1 MSDAQ
6 DPEESSK
13 KDRAKSSPD
22 SEAADPGDSDA
33 SGDASEEASG
43 DPAGAASGDAA
54 EEASESRTPVAE
66 SGAPH
71 GQVHRRVP
79 VLPLRDIVVFPHSY
93 LPLQVGR
100 KSTLQMLRDAT
111 KEAAEAESG
120 RSAPKV
126 MLAVLTQK
134 DDSVENP
141 GEDDLYAIGT
151 AARLEKQV
159 KMRES
164 GTVRIVIRGSFR
176 FRVERIVQ
184 TEPYVRA
191 DIRVLDGAVGATKTV
206 EFEALTRKIREE
218 LQEMI
223 RSDLFPRAREIMKM
237 NLARVG
243 SAGQL
248 ADFVAEQLPSLS
260 TEMRQE
266 VLQTLSIEDRLGLA
280 YAAILREKQ
289 MRDLSR
295 SLESKV
301 KSEVGRTQREFFL
314 REQLKAIQKE
324 LGEGDDSSRELDE
337 LREKIEKSG
346 MPEEAEKEAMREF
359 RRLGRIPSSSA
370 EYTVGRT
377 YLDWL
382 VRIPW
387 DKRTEDKYDIP
398 RAKEILEAD
407 HYDLEK
413 VKDRILEFL
422 AVRERKPDQKGPIL
436 CFVGPP
442 GVGKTSLGKSIASA
456 VGREFVRMSLGG
468 IRDEAEIRGH
478 RRTYIGSLPGQII
491 QGLVRG
497 GTRNPV
503 FMLDEVDKLGM
514 DFRGDPSSA
523 LLEVLDPEQNDSFRD
538 HYIDLAFDLSEV
550 LFIATANMVDPIP
563 PALKDRM
570 EVLHLQGYTEEEK
583 IQIAIRHLIP
593 RQLENHGIQEEE
605 VAPIIDRE
613 AISLIIRDYTREAG
627 LRNMERS
634 IAKICRKAVRKLAEG
649 SEGPLRVTP
658 EIVTDLLGAPTSL
671 SRELAE
677 RVSVPGVAVGLAW
690 TPVGGDLLFAEVSRM
705 KGSNRLTL
713 TGQLGEVMKESATA
727 ALSWVRRNGP
737 AYGLTG
743 DFYRKSDIHFH
754 VPEGSTP
761 KDGPSAGITLV
772 AALVSVVTGITCR
785 PELAMTGEITLT
797 GHVLP
802 VGGIKEK
809 LLAAHRYGIREVIL
823 PRLNEP
829 TLLEDVPDEI
839 RDDLTVHLV
848 SNLDETLPIIFPTL
862 APPTAPALETGADGD
877 RVPIH

>member
-1 MSDAQ
+1 MSD
-6 DPEESSK
+6 PVK
-13 KDRAKSSPD
+13 
-22 SEAADPGDSDA
+22 
-33 SGDASEEASG
+33 
-43 DPAGAASGDAA
+43 GAATDSG
-54 EEASESRTPVAE
+54 SPQ
-66 SGAPH
+66 
-71 GQVHRRVP
+71 GQVHRMVP
-79 VLPLRDIVVFPHSY
+79 VLPLRDIVVFPHSF
-93 LPLQVGR
+93 LPLSVGR
-100 KSTLQMLRDAT
+100 KSTIQMLRDAT
-111 KEAAEAESG
+111 REAAEADPSG
-120 RSAPKV
+120 TGKV

-134 DDSVENP
+134 DDAVDHP
-141 GEDDLYAIGT
+141 GEDDLYRVGT

-159 KMRES
+159 RMRE

-191 DIRVLDGAVGATKTV
+191 DIRVLDGTVGANKTV

-223 RSDLFPRAREIMKM
+223 KTDLFPRAREVMKTQ
-237 NLARVG
+237 LARVG

-248 ADFVAEQLPSLS
+248 ADFVAEQLPSLN

-266 VLQTLSIEDRLGLA
+266 ILQTLSIEDRLGLA

-289 MRDLSR
+289 VRDLGR
-295 SLESKV
+295 SIESKV

-314 REQLKAIQKE
+314 REQMKAIQKE
-324 LGEGDDSSRELDE
+324 LGEGDDSTKEMDE
-337 LREKIEKSG
+337 LREKIEKAG
-346 MPEEAEKEAMREF
+346 MPEEAEKEALREF
-359 RRLGRIPSSSA
+359 RRLGRIPPASA

-382 VRIPW
+382 VRVPW

-398 RAKEILEAD
+398 RAKDLLEAD

-436 CFVGPP
+436 CFAGPP
-442 GVGKTSLGKSIASA
+442 GVGKTSLGRSIAKA
-456 VGREFVRMSLGG
+456 VGREFVRLSLGG

-478 RRTYIGSLPGQII
+478 RRTYIGALPGQII
-491 QGLVRG
+491 QGLVRA

-523 LLEVLDPEQNDSFRD
+523 LLEVLDPEQNDTFRD
-538 HYIDLAFDLSEV
+538 HYLDLAFDLSDV
-550 LFIATANMVDPIP
+550 LFIATANMMDPVP

-570 EVLHLQGYTEEEK
+570 EILHLQGYTEEEK
-583 IQIAIRHLIP
+583 IQIATRHLIP
-593 RQLENHGIQEEE
+593 RQLANHGLDEEE
-605 VAPIIDRE
+605 DQPIFDRE
-613 AISLIIRDYTREAG
+613 SLALIIRDYTREAG

-649 SEGPLRVTP
+649 EKGPLQVSP
-658 EIVTDLLGAPTSL
+658 EVVSELLGAPTSL
-671 SRELAE
+671 SRELVE

-690 TPVGGDLLFAEVSRM
+690 TPVGGDILFAEASRM
-705 KGSNRLTL
+705 KGNTRLTL
-713 TGQLGEVMKESATA
+713 TGQLGDVMKESATA
-727 ALSWVRRNGP
+727 ALSWVRQHG
-737 AYGLTG
+737 AAFGIQTG
-743 DFYRKSDIHFH
+743 FYRKSDIHFH

-761 KDGPSAGITLV
+761 KDGPSAGVTLV
-772 AALVSVVTGITCR
+772 AALISVLTDTVCR

-823 PRLNEP
+823 PRLNEGA
-829 TLLEDVPDEI
+829 LIEDVPDEV
-839 RDDLTVHLV
+839 RDALQIHLV
-848 SNLDETLPIIFPTL
+848 SSLEETIPIIFPNL
-862 APPTAPALETGADGD
+862 APAPTITGPDPD
-877 RVPIH
+877 RLPMH

>member
-1 MSDAQ
+1 MSD
-6 DPEESSK
+6 
-13 KDRAKSSPD
+13 
-22 SEAADPGDSDA
+22 
-33 SGDASEEASG
+33 
-43 DPAGAASGDAA
+43 
-54 EEASESRTPVAE
+54 PVKGPPTE
-66 SGAPH
+66 SGSPQ
-71 GQVHRRVP
+71 GQVHRMVP
-79 VLPLRDIVVFPHSY
+79 VLPLRDIVVFPHSF
-93 LPLQVGR
+93 LPLSVGR
-100 KSTLQMLRDAT
+100 KSTIQMLRDAT
-111 KEAAEAESG
+111 REAAEADPSG
-120 RSAPKV
+120 TGKV

-134 DDSVENP
+134 DDAVDHP
-141 GEDDLYAIGT
+141 GEDDLYRVGT

-159 KMRES
+159 RMRE

-191 DIRVLDGAVGATKTV
+191 DIRVLDGTVGANKTV

-223 RSDLFPRAREIMKM
+223 KTDLFPRAREVMKTQ
-237 NLARVG
+237 LARVG

-248 ADFVAEQLPSLS
+248 ADFVAEQLPSLN

-266 VLQTLSIEDRLGLA
+266 ILQTLSIEDRLGLA

-289 MRDLSR
+289 VRDLGR
-295 SLESKV
+295 SIESKV

-314 REQLKAIQKE
+314 REQMKAIQKE
-324 LGEGDDSSRELDE
+324 LGEGDDSTKEMDE
-337 LREKIEKSG
+337 LREKIEKAG
-346 MPEEAEKEAMREF
+346 MPEEAEKEALREF
-359 RRLGRIPSSSA
+359 RRLGRIPPASA

-382 VRIPW
+382 VRVPW

-398 RAKEILEAD
+398 RAKDILEAD

-436 CFVGPP
+436 CFAGPP
-442 GVGKTSLGKSIASA
+442 GVGKTSLGRSIAKA
-456 VGREFVRMSLGG
+456 VGREFVRLSLGG

-478 RRTYIGSLPGQII
+478 RRTYIGALPGQII
-491 QGLVRG
+491 QGLVRA

-523 LLEVLDPEQNDSFRD
+523 LLEVLDPEQNDTFRD
-538 HYIDLAFDLSEV
+538 HYLDLAFDLSDV
-550 LFIATANMVDPIP
+550 LFIATANMMDPVP

-570 EVLHLQGYTEEEK
+570 EILHLQGYTEEEK
-583 IQIAIRHLIP
+583 IQIATRHLIP
-593 RQLENHGIQEEE
+593 RQLENHGLDKEDDQP
-605 VAPIIDRE
+605 VFDRE
-613 AISLIIRDYTREAG
+613 SLALIIRDYTREAG

-649 SEGPLRVTP
+649 EDGPLQVTP
-658 EIVTDLLGAPTSL
+658 EVVSDLLGAPTSL
-671 SRELAE
+671 SRELVE

-690 TPVGGDLLFAEVSRM
+690 TPIGGDLLFAEASRM
-705 KGSNRLTL
+705 KGNTRLTL
-713 TGQLGEVMKESATA
+713 TGQLGDVMKESATA
-727 ALSWVRRNGP
+727 ALSWVREHGA
-737 AYGLTG
+737 AYGIQTG
-743 DFYRKSDIHFH
+743 FYRKSDIHFH

-772 AALVSVVTGITCR
+772 AALISVLTETTCR

-809 LLAAHRYGIREVIL
+809 LLAAHRYGIKEVIL
-823 PRLNEP
+823 PRLNEGA
-829 TLLEDVPDEI
+829 LLDDVPDEI
-839 RDDLTVHLV
+839 RDALQIHLV
-848 SNLDETLPIIFPTL
+848 SSLEETIPIIFPDL
-862 APPTAPALETGADGD
+862 GPAPTIGAGPEPD
-877 RVPIH
+877 RLPMH

>member
-1 MSDAQ
+1 MSD
-6 DPEESSK
+6 PV
-13 KDRAKSSPD
+13 KD
-22 SEAADPGDSDA
+22 
-33 SGDASEEASG
+33 
-43 DPAGAASGDAA
+43 
-54 EEASESRTPVAE
+54 TPTE
-66 SGAPH
+66 SGSPQ
-71 GQVHRRVP
+71 GQVHRMVP
-79 VLPLRDIVVFPHSY
+79 VLPLRDIVVFPHSF
-93 LPLQVGR
+93 LPLSVGR
-100 KSTLQMLRDAT
+100 KSTIQMLRDAT
-111 KEAAEAESG
+111 REAAEADPSG
-120 RSAPKV
+120 TGKV

-134 DDSVENP
+134 DDAVDHP
-141 GEDDLYAIGT
+141 GEDDLYRVGT

-159 KMRES
+159 RMRE

-191 DIRVLDGAVGATKTV
+191 DIRVLDGTVGANKTV

-223 RSDLFPRAREIMKM
+223 KTDLFPRAREVMKTQ
-237 NLARVG
+237 LARVG

-248 ADFVAEQLPSLS
+248 ADFVAEQLPSLN

-266 VLQTLSIEDRLGLA
+266 ILQTLSIEDRLGLA

-289 MRDLSR
+289 VRDLGR
-295 SLESKV
+295 SIESKV

-314 REQLKAIQKE
+314 REQMKAIQKE
-324 LGEGDDSSRELDE
+324 LGEGDDSTKEMDE
-337 LREKIEKSG
+337 LREKIEKAG
-346 MPEEAEKEAMREF
+346 MPEEAEKEALREF
-359 RRLGRIPSSSA
+359 RRLGRIPPASA

-382 VRIPW
+382 VRVPW

-398 RAKEILEAD
+398 RAKDILEAD

-436 CFVGPP
+436 CFAGPP
-442 GVGKTSLGKSIASA
+442 GVGKTSLGRSIAKA
-456 VGREFVRMSLGG
+456 VGREFVRLSLGG

-478 RRTYIGSLPGQII
+478 RRTYIGALPGQII
-491 QGLVRG
+491 QGLVRA

-523 LLEVLDPEQNDSFRD
+523 LLEVLDPEQNDTFRD
-538 HYIDLAFDLSEV
+538 HYLDLAFDLSDV
-550 LFIATANMVDPIP
+550 LFIATANMMDPVP

-570 EVLHLQGYTEEEK
+570 EILHLQGYTEEEK
-583 IQIAIRHLIP
+583 IQIATRHLIP
-593 RQLENHGIQEEE
+593 RQLENHGLDDENDQP
-605 VAPIIDRE
+605 VFDRE
-613 AISLIIRDYTREAG
+613 SLALIIRDYTREAG

-649 SEGPLRVTP
+649 EDGPLQVSP
-658 EIVTDLLGAPTSL
+658 EVVSELLGAPTSL
-671 SRELAE
+671 SRELVE

-690 TPVGGDLLFAEVSRM
+690 TPVGGDLLFAEASRM
-705 KGSNRLTL
+705 KGNTRLTL
-713 TGQLGEVMKESATA
+713 TGQLGDVMKESATA
-727 ALSWVRRNGP
+727 ALSWVRQHG
-737 AYGLTG
+737 AGLGIQTG
-743 DFYRKSDIHFH
+743 FYRKSDIHFH

-772 AALVSVVTGITCR
+772 AALISVLTDTVCR

-823 PRLNEP
+823 PRLNEGA
-829 TLLEDVPDEI
+829 LLEDVPDEI
-839 RDDLTVHLV
+839 RDALQFHLV
-848 SNLDETLPIIFPTL
+848 SSLEETVPIIFPNL
-862 APPTAPALETGADGD
+862 AAAPTITAATGPEQLP
-877 RVPIH
+877 VQ

>member
-1 MSDAQ
+1 MSD
-6 DPEESSK
+6 PVI
-13 KDRAKSSPD
+13 
-22 SEAADPGDSDA
+22 
-33 SGDASEEASG
+33 
-43 DPAGAASGDAA
+43 GAATDSG
-54 EEASESRTPVAE
+54 SPQ
-66 SGAPH
+66 
-71 GQVHRRVP
+71 GQVHRMVP
-79 VLPLRDIVVFPHSY
+79 VLPLKDIVVFPHSF
-93 LPLQVGR
+93 LPLSVGR
-100 KSTLQMLRDAT
+100 KSTIQMLRDAT
-111 KEAAEAESG
+111 REAAEADPSG
-120 RSAPKV
+120 TGKV

-134 DDSVENP
+134 DEEVEHP
-141 GEDDLYAIGT
+141 GEDDLYRVGT

-159 KMRES
+159 RMRE

-191 DIRVLDGAVGATKTV
+191 DIRVLDGTVGANKTV

-223 RSDLFPRAREIMKM
+223 KTDLFSRAREVMKTQ
-237 NLARVG
+237 LARVG

-248 ADFVAEQLPSLS
+248 ADFVAEQLPSLN

-266 VLQTLSIEDRLGLA
+266 ILQTLSIEDRLGLA

-289 MRDLSR
+289 VRDLGR
-295 SLESKV
+295 SIESKV

-314 REQLKAIQKE
+314 REQMKAIQKE
-324 LGEGDDSSRELDE
+324 LGEGDDSTKEMDE
-337 LREKIEKSG
+337 LREKIEKAG
-346 MPEEAEKEAMREF
+346 MPEEAEKEALREF
-359 RRLGRIPSSSA
+359 RRLGRIPPASA

-382 VRIPW
+382 VRVPW

-398 RAKEILEAD
+398 RAKDILEAD

-436 CFVGPP
+436 CFAGPP
-442 GVGKTSLGKSIASA
+442 GVGKTSLGRSIAKA
-456 VGREFVRMSLGG
+456 VGREFVRLSLGG

-478 RRTYIGSLPGQII
+478 RRTYIGALPGQII
-491 QGLVRG
+491 QGLVRA

-523 LLEVLDPEQNDSFRD
+523 LLEVLDPEQNDTFRD
-538 HYIDLAFDLSEV
+538 HYLDLAFDLSDV
-550 LFIATANMVDPIP
+550 LFIATANMMDPVP

-570 EVLHLQGYTEEEK
+570 EILHLQGYTEEEK
-583 IQIAIRHLIP
+583 IQIATRHLIP
-593 RQLENHGIQEEE
+593 RQLENHGLDEEADQPVFE
-605 VAPIIDRE
+605 RE
-613 AISLIIRDYTREAG
+613 SLALIIRDYTREAG

-649 SEGPLRVTP
+649 EEGPLQVTP
-658 EIVTDLLGAPTSL
+658 EVVSELLGAPTSL
-671 SRELAE
+671 SRELVE

-690 TPVGGDLLFAEVSRM
+690 TPVGGDILFAEASRM
-705 KGSNRLTL
+705 RGSTRLTM
-713 TGQLGEVMKESATA
+713 TGQLGDVMKESATA
-727 ALSWVRRNGP
+727 ALSWVRQHG
-737 AYGLTG
+737 AAFGIQTG
-743 DFYRKSDIHFH
+743 FYRKSDIHFH

-772 AALVSVVTGITCR
+772 AALVSVLTDTVCR

-823 PRLNEP
+823 PRLNEGA
-829 TLLEDVPDEI
+829 LIEDVPDEV
-839 RDDLTVHLV
+839 RDALQIHLV
-848 SNLDETLPIIFPTL
+848 SSLEETLPIIFPDL
-862 APPTAPALETGADGD
+862 APAPTIAAGPAPD
-877 RVPIH
+877 RLPMQ

>member
-1 MSDAQ
+1 MSD
-6 DPEESSK
+6 PVK
-13 KDRAKSSPD
+13 
-22 SEAADPGDSDA
+22 
-33 SGDASEEASG
+33 
-43 DPAGAASGDAA
+43 GAP
-54 EEASESRTPVAE
+54 TE
-66 SGAPH
+66 SGSPQ
-71 GQVHRRVP
+71 GQVHRMVP
-79 VLPLRDIVVFPHSY
+79 VLPLRDIVVFPHSF
-93 LPLQVGR
+93 LPLSVGR
-100 KSTLQMLRDAT
+100 KSTIQMLRDAT
-111 KEAAEAESG
+111 REAAEADPSG
-120 RSAPKV
+120 TGKV

-134 DDSVENP
+134 DDAVDHP
-141 GEDDLYAIGT
+141 GEDDLYRVGT

-159 KMRES
+159 RMRE

-191 DIRVLDGAVGATKTV
+191 DIRVLDGTVGANKTV

-223 RSDLFPRAREIMKM
+223 KTDLFPRAREVMKTQ
-237 NLARVG
+237 LARVG

-248 ADFVAEQLPSLS
+248 ADFVAEQLPSLN

-266 VLQTLSIEDRLGLA
+266 ILQTLSIEDRLGLA

-289 MRDLSR
+289 VRDLGR
-295 SLESKV
+295 SIESKV

-314 REQLKAIQKE
+314 REQMKAIQKE
-324 LGEGDDSSRELDE
+324 LGEGDDSTKEMDE
-337 LREKIEKSG
+337 LREKIEKAG
-346 MPEEAEKEAMREF
+346 MPEEAEKEALREF
-359 RRLGRIPSSSA
+359 RRLGRIPPASA

-382 VRIPW
+382 VRVPW

-398 RAKEILEAD
+398 RAKDILEAD

-436 CFVGPP
+436 CFAGPP
-442 GVGKTSLGKSIASA
+442 GVGKTSLGRSIAKA
-456 VGREFVRMSLGG
+456 VGREFVRLSLGG

-478 RRTYIGSLPGQII
+478 RRTYIGALPGQII
-491 QGLVRG
+491 QGLVRA

-523 LLEVLDPEQNDSFRD
+523 LLEVLDPEQNDTFRD
-538 HYIDLAFDLSEV
+538 HYLDLAFDLSDV
-550 LFIATANMVDPIP
+550 LFIATANMMDPVP

-570 EVLHLQGYTEEEK
+570 EILHLQGYTEEEK
-583 IQIAIRHLIP
+583 IQIATRHLIP
-593 RQLENHGIQEEE
+593 RQLENHGLDDETDQP
-605 VAPIIDRE
+605 VFDRE
-613 AISLIIRDYTREAG
+613 SLALIIRDYTREAG

-649 SEGPLRVTP
+649 EEGPLQVTP
-658 EIVTDLLGAPTSL
+658 EVVSDLLGAPTSL
-671 SRELAE
+671 SRELVE

-690 TPVGGDLLFAEVSRM
+690 TPIGGDLLFAEASRM
-705 KGSNRLTL
+705 KGNTRLTL
-713 TGQLGEVMKESATA
+713 TGQLGDVMKESATA
-727 ALSWVRRNGP
+727 ALSWVREHGA
-737 AYGLTG
+737 AYGIQTG
-743 DFYRKSDIHFH
+743 FYRKSDIHFH

-772 AALVSVVTGITCR
+772 AALISVLTETTCR

-809 LLAAHRYGIREVIL
+809 LLAAHRYGIKEVIL
-823 PRLNEP
+823 PRLNEG

-839 RDDLTVHLV
+839 RDALQIHLV
-848 SNLDETLPIIFPTL
+848 SSLEETIPIIFPDL
-862 APPTAPALETGADGD
+862 GPAPTIGAGPEPD
-877 RVPIH
+877 RLPMH

>member
-1 MSDAQ
+1 MSD
-6 DPEESSK
+6 PVK
-13 KDRAKSSPD
+13 
-22 SEAADPGDSDA
+22 
-33 SGDASEEASG
+33 
-43 DPAGAASGDAA
+43 GAP
-54 EEASESRTPVAE
+54 TE
-66 SGAPH
+66 SGSPQ
-71 GQVHRRVP
+71 GQVHRMVP
-79 VLPLRDIVVFPHSY
+79 VLPLRDIVVFPHSF
-93 LPLQVGR
+93 LPLSVGR
-100 KSTLQMLRDAT
+100 KSTIQMLRDAT
-111 KEAAEAESG
+111 REAAEADPSG
-120 RSAPKV
+120 TGKV

-134 DDSVENP
+134 DDAVDHP
-141 GEDDLYAIGT
+141 GEDDLYRVGT

-159 KMRES
+159 RMRE

-176 FRVERIVQ
+176 FRVERVVQ

-191 DIRVLDGAVGATKTV
+191 DIRVLDGTVGANKTV

-223 RSDLFPRAREIMKM
+223 KTDLFPRAREVMKTQ
-237 NLARVG
+237 LARVG

-248 ADFVAEQLPSLS
+248 ADFVAEQLPSLN

-266 VLQTLSIEDRLGLA
+266 ILQTLSIEDRLGLA

-289 MRDLSR
+289 VRDLGR
-295 SLESKV
+295 SIESKV

-314 REQLKAIQKE
+314 REQMKAIQKE
-324 LGEGDDSSRELDE
+324 LGEGDDSTKEMDE
-337 LREKIEKSG
+337 LREKIEKAG
-346 MPEEAEKEAMREF
+346 MPEEAEKEALREF
-359 RRLGRIPSSSA
+359 RRLGRIPPASA

-382 VRIPW
+382 VRVPW

-398 RAKEILEAD
+398 RAKDILEAD

-436 CFVGPP
+436 CFAGPP
-442 GVGKTSLGKSIASA
+442 GVGKTSLGRSIAKA
-456 VGREFVRMSLGG
+456 VGREFVRLSLGG

-478 RRTYIGSLPGQII
+478 RRTYIGALPGQII
-491 QGLVRG
+491 QGLVRA

-523 LLEVLDPEQNDSFRD
+523 LLEVLDPEQNDTFRD
-538 HYIDLAFDLSEV
+538 HYLDLAFDLSDV
-550 LFIATANMVDPIP
+550 LFIATANMMDPVP

-570 EVLHLQGYTEEEK
+570 EILHLQGYTEEEK
-583 IQIAIRHLIP
+583 IQIATRHLIP
-593 RQLENHGIQEEE
+593 RQLENHGLDDEKDQP
-605 VAPIIDRE
+605 VFGRE
-613 AISLIIRDYTREAG
+613 ALALIIRDYTREAG

-649 SEGPLRVTP
+649 EEGPLQVTP
-658 EIVTDLLGAPTSL
+658 EVVSDLLGAPTSL
-671 SRELAE
+671 SRELVE

-690 TPVGGDLLFAEVSRM
+690 TPIGGDLLFAEASRM
-705 KGSNRLTL
+705 KGNTRLTL
-713 TGQLGEVMKESATA
+713 TGQLGDVMKESATA
-727 ALSWVRRNGP
+727 ALSWVREHGA
-737 AYGLTG
+737 AYGIQTG
-743 DFYRKSDIHFH
+743 FYRKSDIHFH

-772 AALVSVVTGITCR
+772 AALISVLTETTCR

-809 LLAAHRYGIREVIL
+809 LLAAHRYGIKEVIL
-823 PRLNEP
+823 PRLNEG

-839 RDDLTVHLV
+839 RDALQIHLV
-848 SNLDETLPIIFPTL
+848 SSLEETIPIIFPDL
-862 APPTAPALETGADGD
+862 GPAPTIGAGPEPD
-877 RVPIH
+877 RLPMH

>member
-1 MSDAQ
+1 MSD
-6 DPEESSK
+6 
-13 KDRAKSSPD
+13 
-22 SEAADPGDSDA
+22 
-33 SGDASEEASG
+33 
-43 DPAGAASGDAA
+43 
-54 EEASESRTPVAE
+54 PVKGPPTE
-66 SGAPH
+66 SGSPQ
-71 GQVHRRVP
+71 GQVHRMVP
-79 VLPLRDIVVFPHSY
+79 VLPLRDIVVFPHSF
-93 LPLQVGR
+93 LPLSVGR
-100 KSTLQMLRDAT
+100 KSTIQMLRDAT
-111 KEAAEAESG
+111 REAAEADPSG
-120 RSAPKV
+120 TGKV

-134 DDSVENP
+134 DDAVDHP
-141 GEDDLYAIGT
+141 GEDDLYRVGT

-159 KMRES
+159 RMRE

-191 DIRVLDGAVGATKTV
+191 DIRVLDGTVGANKTV

-223 RSDLFPRAREIMKM
+223 KTDLFPRAREVMKTQ
-237 NLARVG
+237 LARVG

-248 ADFVAEQLPSLS
+248 ADFVAEQLPSLN

-266 VLQTLSIEDRLGLA
+266 ILQTLSIEDRLGLA

-289 MRDLSR
+289 VRDLGR
-295 SLESKV
+295 SIESKV

-314 REQLKAIQKE
+314 REQMKAIQKE
-324 LGEGDDSSRELDE
+324 LGEGDDSTKEMDE
-337 LREKIEKSG
+337 LREKIEKAG
-346 MPEEAEKEAMREF
+346 MPEEAEKEALREF
-359 RRLGRIPSSSA
+359 RRLGRIPPASA

-382 VRIPW
+382 VRVPW

-398 RAKEILEAD
+398 RAKDILEAD

-436 CFVGPP
+436 CFAGPP
-442 GVGKTSLGKSIASA
+442 GVGKTSLGRSIAKA
-456 VGREFVRMSLGG
+456 VGREFVRLSLGG

-478 RRTYIGSLPGQII
+478 RRTYIGALPGQII
-491 QGLVRG
+491 QGLVRA

-523 LLEVLDPEQNDSFRD
+523 LLEVLDPEQNDTFRD
-538 HYIDLAFDLSEV
+538 HYLDLAFDLSDV
-550 LFIATANMVDPIP
+550 LFIATANMMDPVP

-570 EVLHLQGYTEEEK
+570 EILHLQGYTEEEK
-583 IQIAIRHLIP
+583 IQIATRHLIP
-593 RQLENHGIQEEE
+593 RQLENHGLDKEDDQP
-605 VAPIIDRE
+605 VFDRDSL
-613 AISLIIRDYTREAG
+613 ALIIRDYTREAG

-649 SEGPLRVTP
+649 EDGPLQVTP
-658 EIVTDLLGAPTSL
+658 EVVSDLLGAPTSL
-671 SRELAE
+671 SRELVE

-690 TPVGGDLLFAEVSRM
+690 TPIGGDLLFAEASRM
-705 KGSNRLTL
+705 KGNTRLTL
-713 TGQLGEVMKESATA
+713 TGQLGDVMKESATA
-727 ALSWVRRNGP
+727 ALSWVREHGA
-737 AYGLTG
+737 AYGIQTG
-743 DFYRKSDIHFH
+743 FYRKSDIHFH

-772 AALVSVVTGITCR
+772 AALISVLTETTCR

-809 LLAAHRYGIREVIL
+809 LLAAHRYGIKEVIL
-823 PRLNEP
+823 PRLNEGA
-829 TLLEDVPDEI
+829 LLEDVPDEI
-839 RDDLTVHLV
+839 RDALQIHLV
-848 SNLDETLPIIFPTL
+848 SSLEETIPIIFPDL
-862 APPTAPALETGADGD
+862 GPAPTIGAGPEPD
-877 RVPIH
+877 RLPMH

>member
-1 MSDAQ
+1 MSD
-6 DPEESSK
+6 PVK
-13 KDRAKSSPD
+13 
-22 SEAADPGDSDA
+22 
-33 SGDASEEASG
+33 
-43 DPAGAASGDAA
+43 GAATDSG
-54 EEASESRTPVAE
+54 SPQ
-66 SGAPH
+66 
-71 GQVHRRVP
+71 GQVHRMVP
-79 VLPLRDIVVFPHSY
+79 VLPLRDIVVFPHSF
-93 LPLQVGR
+93 LPLSVGR
-100 KSTLQMLRDAT
+100 KSTIQMLRDAT
-111 KEAAEAESG
+111 REAAEADPSG
-120 RSAPKV
+120 TGKV

-134 DDSVENP
+134 DDSVDNP
-141 GEDDLYAIGT
+141 GEDDLYRVGT

-159 KMRES
+159 RMRE

-191 DIRVLDGAVGATKTV
+191 DIRVLDGTVGANKTV

-223 RSDLFPRAREIMKM
+223 KTDLFPRAREVMKTQ
-237 NLARVG
+237 LARVG

-248 ADFVAEQLPSLS
+248 ADFVAEQLPSLN

-266 VLQTLSIEDRLGLA
+266 ILQTLSIEDRLGLA

-289 MRDLSR
+289 VRDLGR
-295 SLESKV
+295 SIESKV

-314 REQLKAIQKE
+314 REQMKAIQKE
-324 LGEGDDSSRELDE
+324 LGEGDDSTKEMDE
-337 LREKIEKSG
+337 LREKIEKAG
-346 MPEEAEKEAMREF
+346 MPDEAEKEALREF
-359 RRLGRIPSSSA
+359 RRLGRIPPASA

-382 VRIPW
+382 VRVPW

-398 RAKEILEAD
+398 RAKDILEAD

-436 CFVGPP
+436 CFAGPP
-442 GVGKTSLGKSIASA
+442 GVGKTSLGRSIAKA
-456 VGREFVRMSLGG
+456 VGREFVRLSLGG

-478 RRTYIGSLPGQII
+478 RRTYIGALPGQII
-491 QGLVRG
+491 QALVRA

-523 LLEVLDPEQNDSFRD
+523 LLEVLDPEQNDTFRD
-538 HYIDLAFDLSEV
+538 HYLDLAFDLSDV
-550 LFIATANMVDPIP
+550 LFIATANMMDPVP

-570 EVLHLQGYTEEEK
+570 EILHLQGYTEEEK
-583 IQIAIRHLIP
+583 IQIATRHLIP
-593 RQLENHGIQEEE
+593 RQLENHGLDEEDDQP
-605 VAPIIDRE
+605 VFDRE
-613 AISLIIRDYTREAG
+613 SLALIIRDYTREAG

-649 SEGPLRVTP
+649 EKGPLQVSP
-658 EIVTDLLGAPTSL
+658 EVVSELLGAPTSL
-671 SRELAE
+671 SRELVE

-690 TPVGGDLLFAEVSRM
+690 TPVGGDILFAEASRM
-705 KGSNRLTL
+705 KGSTRLTL

-727 ALSWVRRNGP
+727 ALSWVRQHG
-737 AYGLTG
+737 AGYGIQTG
-743 DFYRKSDIHFH
+743 FYRKSDIHFH

-772 AALVSVVTGITCR
+772 AALISVLTDTVCR

-823 PRLNEP
+823 PRLNEGA
-829 TLLEDVPDEI
+829 LLEDVPDEV
-839 RDDLTVHLV
+839 RDAMQIHLV
-848 SNLDETLPIIFPTL
+848 SSLEETLPIIFPDL
-862 APPTAPALETGADGD
+862 APAPTIPAPTIAAGTEPD
-877 RVPIH
+877 RLPMQ

>member
-1 MSDAQ
+1 MSD
-6 DPEESSK
+6 PVK
-13 KDRAKSSPD
+13 
-22 SEAADPGDSDA
+22 
-33 SGDASEEASG
+33 
-43 DPAGAASGDAA
+43 GAATDSG
-54 EEASESRTPVAE
+54 SPQ
-66 SGAPH
+66 
-71 GQVHRRVP
+71 GQVHRMVP
-79 VLPLRDIVVFPHSY
+79 VLPLRDIVVFPHSF
-93 LPLQVGR
+93 LPLSVGR
-100 KSTLQMLRDAT
+100 KSTIQMLRDAT
-111 KEAAEAESG
+111 REAAEADPSG
-120 RSAPKV
+120 TGKV

-134 DDSVENP
+134 DDSVDHP
-141 GEDDLYAIGT
+141 GEDDLYRVGT

-159 KMRES
+159 RMRE

-176 FRVERIVQ
+176 FRVERVVQ

-191 DIRVLDGAVGATKTV
+191 DIRVLDGTVGANKTV

-223 RSDLFPRAREIMKM
+223 KTDLFPRAREVMKTQ
-237 NLARVG
+237 LTRVG

-248 ADFVAEQLPSLS
+248 ADFVAEQLPSLN

-266 VLQTLSIEDRLGLA
+266 ILQTLSIEDRLGLA

-289 MRDLSR
+289 VRDLGR
-295 SLESKV
+295 SIESKV

-314 REQLKAIQKE
+314 REQMKAIQKE
-324 LGEGDDSSRELDE
+324 LGEGDDSTKEMDE
-337 LREKIEKSG
+337 LREKIEKAG
-346 MPEEAEKEAMREF
+346 MPDEAEKEALREF
-359 RRLGRIPSSSA
+359 RRLGRIPPASA

-382 VRIPW
+382 VRVPW

-398 RAKEILEAD
+398 RAKDILEAD

-436 CFVGPP
+436 CFAGPP
-442 GVGKTSLGKSIASA
+442 GVGKTSLGRSIAKA
-456 VGREFVRMSLGG
+456 VGREFVRLSLGG

-478 RRTYIGSLPGQII
+478 RRTYIGALPGQII
-491 QGLVRG
+491 QALVRA

-523 LLEVLDPEQNDSFRD
+523 LLEVLDPEQNDTFRD
-538 HYIDLAFDLSEV
+538 HYLDLAFDLSDV
-550 LFIATANMVDPIP
+550 LFIATANMMDPVP

-570 EVLHLQGYTEEEK
+570 EILHLQGYTEEEK
-583 IQIAIRHLIP
+583 IQIATRHLIP
-593 RQLENHGIQEEE
+593 RQLENHGLDEEDDQP
-605 VAPIIDRE
+605 VFDRE
-613 AISLIIRDYTREAG
+613 SLALIIRDYTREAG

-649 SEGPLRVTP
+649 EKGPLQVSP
-658 EIVTDLLGAPTSL
+658 EVVSELLGAPTSL
-671 SRELAE
+671 SRELVE

-690 TPVGGDLLFAEVSRM
+690 TPVGGDILFAEASRM
-705 KGSNRLTL
+705 KGSTRLTL

-727 ALSWVRRNGP
+727 ALSWVRQHG
-737 AYGLTG
+737 AGYGIQTG
-743 DFYRKSDIHFH
+743 FYRKSDIHFH

-772 AALVSVVTGITCR
+772 AALISVLTDTVCR

-823 PRLNEP
+823 PRLNEGA
-829 TLLEDVPDEI
+829 LLEDVPDEV
-839 RDDLTVHLV
+839 RDAMQIHLV
-848 SNLDETLPIIFPTL
+848 SSLEETLPIIFPDL
-862 APPTAPALETGADGD
+862 APAPTIPAPTIAAGTEPD
-877 RVPIH
+877 RLPMQ

>member
-1 MSDAQ
+1 MSD
-6 DPEESSK
+6 PVK
-13 KDRAKSSPD
+13 
-22 SEAADPGDSDA
+22 
-33 SGDASEEASG
+33 
-43 DPAGAASGDAA
+43 GAA
-54 EEASESRTPVAE
+54 TE
-66 SGAPH
+66 SGSPQ
-71 GQVHRRVP
+71 GQVHRMVP
-79 VLPLRDIVVFPHSY
+79 VLPLREVVVFPHSF
-93 LPLQVGR
+93 LPLSVGR
-100 KSTLQMLRDAT
+100 KGTIQMLRDAT
-111 KEAAEAESG
+111 REAAEADPSG
-120 RSAPKV
+120 TGKV

-134 DDSVENP
+134 DDAVDHP
-141 GEDDLYAIGT
+141 GEDDLYRVGT

-159 KMRES
+159 RMRE

-191 DIRVLDGAVGATKTV
+191 DIRVLDGTVGANKTV

-223 RSDLFPRAREIMKM
+223 KTDFFPRAREVMKTQ
-237 NLARVG
+237 LARVG

-248 ADFVAEQLPSLS
+248 ADFVAEQLQSLN

-266 VLQTLSIEDRLGLA
+266 ILQTLSIEDRLGLA

-289 MRDLSR
+289 VRELGR
-295 SLESKV
+295 SIESKV

-314 REQLKAIQKE
+314 REQMKAIQKE
-324 LGEGDDSSRELDE
+324 LGEGDDSTKEMDE
-337 LREKIEKSG
+337 LREKIEKAG
-346 MPEEAEKEAMREF
+346 MPEEAEKEALREF
-359 RRLGRIPSSSA
+359 RRLGRIPPASA

-382 VRIPW
+382 VRVPW

-398 RAKEILEAD
+398 RAKDILEAD

-436 CFVGPP
+436 CFAGPP
-442 GVGKTSLGKSIASA
+442 GVGKTSLGRSIAKA
-456 VGREFVRMSLGG
+456 VGREFVRLSLGG

-478 RRTYIGSLPGQII
+478 RRTYIGALPGQIV
-491 QGLVRG
+491 QGLVRA

-523 LLEVLDPEQNDSFRD
+523 LLEVLDPEQNDTFRD
-538 HYIDLAFDLSEV
+538 HYLDLAFDLSEV
-550 LFIATANMVDPIP
+550 LFIATANMMDPVP

-570 EVLHLQGYTEEEK
+570 EILRLQGYTEEEK
-583 IQIAIRHLIP
+583 IQIATRHIIP
-593 RQLENHGIQEEE
+593 RQLENHGLDEEGDQP
-605 VAPIIDRE
+605 VFDRDSL
-613 AISLIIRDYTREAG
+613 ALIIRDYTREAG

-649 SEGPLRVTP
+649 EEGPLQLSP
-658 EIVTDLLGAPTSL
+658 EVVSDMLGAPTSL

-690 TPVGGDLLFAEVSRM
+690 TPVGGDLLFAEASRM
-705 KGSNRLTL
+705 KGNTRLSM
-713 TGQLGEVMKESATA
+713 TGQLGDVMKESATA
-727 ALSWVRRNGP
+727 ALSWVREHG
-737 AYGLTG
+737 ATYGIQTG
-743 DFYRKSDIHFH
+743 FYRKSDIHFH

-772 AALVSVVTGITCR
+772 AALISVLTGTACR
-785 PELAMTGEITLT
+785 PDLAMTGEITLT

-823 PRLNEP
+823 PRLNEGA
-829 TLLEDVPDEI
+829 LIEDVPDEI
-839 RDDLTVHLV
+839 RDALQFHLV
-848 SNLDETLPIIFPTL
+848 SNLDETIPIIFPDL
-862 APPTAPALETGADGD
+862 APAPTITGPDPD
-877 RVPIH
+877 RLPMH

>member
-1 MSDAQ
+1 MSD
-6 DPEESSK
+6 PVK
-13 KDRAKSSPD
+13 
-22 SEAADPGDSDA
+22 
-33 SGDASEEASG
+33 
-43 DPAGAASGDAA
+43 GAP
-54 EEASESRTPVAE
+54 TE
-66 SGAPH
+66 SGSPQ
-71 GQVHRRVP
+71 GQVHRMVP
-79 VLPLRDIVVFPHSY
+79 VLPLRDIVVFPHSF
-93 LPLQVGR
+93 LPLSVGR
-100 KSTLQMLRDAT
+100 KSTIQMLRDAT
-111 KEAAEAESG
+111 REAAEADPSG
-120 RSAPKV
+120 TGKV

-134 DDSVENP
+134 DDAVDHP
-141 GEDDLYAIGT
+141 GEDDLYRVGT

-159 KMRES
+159 RMRE

-191 DIRVLDGAVGATKTV
+191 DIRVLDGTVGANKTV

-223 RSDLFPRAREIMKM
+223 KTDLFPRAREVMKTQ
-237 NLARVG
+237 LARVG

-248 ADFVAEQLPSLS
+248 ADFVAEQLPSLN

-266 VLQTLSIEDRLGLA
+266 ILQTLSIEDRLGLA

-289 MRDLSR
+289 VRDLGR
-295 SLESKV
+295 SIESKV

-314 REQLKAIQKE
+314 REQMKAIQKE
-324 LGEGDDSSRELDE
+324 LGEGDDSTKEMDE
-337 LREKIEKSG
+337 LREKIEKAG
-346 MPEEAEKEAMREF
+346 MPEEAEKEALREF
-359 RRLGRIPSSSA
+359 RRLGRIPPASA

-382 VRIPW
+382 VRVPW

-398 RAKEILEAD
+398 RAKDILEAD

-436 CFVGPP
+436 CFAGPP
-442 GVGKTSLGKSIASA
+442 GVGKTSLGRSIAKA
-456 VGREFVRMSLGG
+456 VGREFVRLSLGG

-478 RRTYIGSLPGQII
+478 RRTYIGALPGQII
-491 QGLVRG
+491 QGLVRA

-523 LLEVLDPEQNDSFRD
+523 LLEVLDPEQNDTFRD
-538 HYIDLAFDLSEV
+538 HYLDLAFDLSDV
-550 LFIATANMVDPIP
+550 LFIATANMMDPVP

-570 EVLHLQGYTEEEK
+570 EILHLQGYTEEEK
-583 IQIAIRHLIP
+583 IQIATRHLIP
-593 RQLENHGIQEEE
+593 RQLENHGLDNEEDQP
-605 VAPIIDRE
+605 VFNRE
-613 AISLIIRDYTREAG
+613 ALALIIRDYTREAG

-649 SEGPLRVTP
+649 EDGPLQVTP
-658 EIVTDLLGAPTSL
+658 EVVSDLLGAPTSL
-671 SRELAE
+671 SRELVE

-690 TPVGGDLLFAEVSRM
+690 TPIGGDLLFAEASRM
-705 KGSNRLTL
+705 KGNTRLTL
-713 TGQLGEVMKESATA
+713 TGQLGDVMKESATA
-727 ALSWVRRNGP
+727 ALSWVREHGA
-737 AYGLTG
+737 AYGIQTG
-743 DFYRKSDIHFH
+743 FYRKSDIHFH

-772 AALVSVVTGITCR
+772 AALISVLTETTCR

-809 LLAAHRYGIREVIL
+809 LLAAHRYGIKEVIL
-823 PRLNEP
+823 PRLNEGA
-829 TLLEDVPDEI
+829 LLEDVPDEI
-839 RDDLTVHLV
+839 RDALQIHLV
-848 SNLDETLPIIFPTL
+848 SSLEETIPIIFPDL
-862 APPTAPALETGADGD
+862 GPAPTIGAGPEPARL
-877 RVPIH
+877 PMH

>member
-1 MSDAQ
+1 MSKPTP
-6 DPEESSK
+6 DPLPPS
-13 KDRAKSSPD
+13 DSP
-22 SEAADPGDSDA
+22 
-33 SGDASEEASG
+33 
-43 DPAGAASGDAA
+43 
-54 EEASESRTPVAE
+54 R
-66 SGAPH
+66 
-71 GQVHRRVP
+71 GQVHRMVP
-79 VLPLRDIVVFPHSY
+79 VLPLRDIVVFPHSF
-93 LPLQVGR
+93 LPLSVGR
-100 KSTLQMLRDAT
+100 KSTIQMLRDAT
-111 KEAAEAESG
+111 QEAKEVGAAAKSG
-120 RSAPKV
+120 TAGKV

-134 DDSVENP
+134 DDAVDHP
-141 GEDDLYAIGT
+141 GEDDLYRIGT

-159 KMRES
+159 RMRE

-191 DIRVLDGAVGATKTV
+191 DIRVLDGAVGAARTV

-223 RSDLFPRAREIMKM
+223 KTDLFPRAREVMKTQ
-237 NLARVG
+237 LARVG

-248 ADFVAEQLPSLS
+248 ADFVAEQLPSLN

-266 VLQTLSIEDRLGLA
+266 VLETLSIEDRLGLA

-289 MRDLSR
+289 VRDLGR
-295 SLESKV
+295 SIESKV

-324 LGEGDDSSRELDE
+324 LGEGDDSSKELDE
-337 LREKIEKSG
+337 LREKIEKAG
-346 MPEEAEKEAMREF
+346 MPEEAEKEALREF
-359 RRLGRIPSSSA
+359 RRLGRIPPASA

-382 VRIPW
+382 VRVPW
-387 DKRTEDKYDIP
+387 SKETEDKYDIP

-442 GVGKTSLGKSIASA
+442 GVGKTSLGKSIAKA
-456 VGREFVRMSLGG
+456 VGREFVRLSLGG

-478 RRTYIGSLPGQII
+478 RRTYIGALPGQIV
-491 QGLVRG
+491 QGLVRA

-538 HYIDLAFDLSEV
+538 HYLDLSFDLSQV
-550 LFIATANMVDPIP
+550 LFIATANIVDPVP

-570 EVLHLQGYTEEEK
+570 EILSLQGYTEEEK
-583 IQIAIRHLIP
+583 IQIATRHLIP
-593 RQLENHGIQEEE
+593 RQLDNHGLAEPE
-605 VAPIIDRE
+605 VAPVFEHDALAR
-613 AISLIIRDYTREAG
+613 IIRDYTREAG
-627 LRNMERS
+627 LRNMERA
-634 IAKICRKAVRKLAEG
+634 IAKICRKAVRRLAEG
-649 SEGPLRVTP
+649 EQGALRVNP
-658 EIVTDLLGAPTSL
+658 EVVGELLGAPTSL
-671 SRELAE
+671 SRELFE

-690 TPVGGDLLFAEVSRM
+690 PPAGGDLLFAEASRM
-705 KGSNRLTL
+705 KGNTRLTL

-727 ALSWVRRNGP
+727 ALSWVRQHGA
-737 AYGLTG
+737 AYGIMA
-743 DFYRKSDIHFH
+743 DFYKKTDIHFH

-761 KDGPSAGITLV
+761 KDGPSAGVTLV
-772 AALVSVVTGITCR
+772 AALISVLTGTTCR
-785 PELAMTGEITLT
+785 PDLAMTGEITLT
-797 GHVLP
+797 GHILP

-809 LLAAHRYGIREVIL
+809 LLAAHRYGIREVIV
-823 PRLNEP
+823 PRLNEGA
-829 TLLEDVPDEI
+829 LLEDVPDEI
-839 RDDLTVHLV
+839 RGALKIHLTSSLE
-848 SNLDETLPIIFPTL
+848 ETIPIIFPNL
-862 APPTAPALETGADGD
+862 APAAAVSADPDPAHL
-877 RVPIH
+877 PIQ

>member
-1 MSDAQ
+1 MSD
-6 DPEESSK
+6 PVK
-13 KDRAKSSPD
+13 
-22 SEAADPGDSDA
+22 
-33 SGDASEEASG
+33 
-43 DPAGAASGDAA
+43 GAP
-54 EEASESRTPVAE
+54 TE
-66 SGAPH
+66 SGSPQ
-71 GQVHRRVP
+71 GQVHRMVP
-79 VLPLRDIVVFPHSY
+79 VLPLRDIVVFPHSF
-93 LPLQVGR
+93 LPLSVGR
-100 KSTLQMLRDAT
+100 KSTIQMLRDAT
-111 KEAAEAESG
+111 REAAEADPSG
-120 RSAPKV
+120 TGKV

-134 DDSVENP
+134 DDAVDHP
-141 GEDDLYAIGT
+141 GEDDLYRVGT

-159 KMRES
+159 RMRE

-191 DIRVLDGAVGATKTV
+191 DIRVLDGTVGANKTV

-223 RSDLFPRAREIMKM
+223 KTDLFPRAREVMKTQ
-237 NLARVG
+237 LARVG

-248 ADFVAEQLPSLS
+248 ADFVAEQLPSLN

-266 VLQTLSIEDRLGLA
+266 ILQTLSIEDRLGLA

-289 MRDLSR
+289 VRDLGR
-295 SLESKV
+295 SIESKV

-314 REQLKAIQKE
+314 REQMKAIQKE
-324 LGEGDDSSRELDE
+324 LGEGDDSTKEMDE
-337 LREKIEKSG
+337 LREKIEKAG
-346 MPEEAEKEAMREF
+346 MPEEAEKEALREF
-359 RRLGRIPSSSA
+359 RRLGRIPPASA

-382 VRIPW
+382 VRVPW

-398 RAKEILEAD
+398 RAKDILEAD

-436 CFVGPP
+436 CFAGPP
-442 GVGKTSLGKSIASA
+442 GVGKTSLGRSIAKA
-456 VGREFVRMSLGG
+456 VGREFVRLSLGG

-478 RRTYIGSLPGQII
+478 RRTYIGALPGQII
-491 QGLVRG
+491 QGLVRA

-523 LLEVLDPEQNDSFRD
+523 LLEVLDPEQNDTFRD
-538 HYIDLAFDLSEV
+538 HYLDLAFDLSDV
-550 LFIATANMVDPIP
+550 LFIATANMMDPVP

-570 EVLHLQGYTEEEK
+570 EILHLQGYTEEEK
-583 IQIAIRHLIP
+583 IQIATRHLIP
-593 RQLENHGIQEEE
+593 RQLENHGLDDEKDQP
-605 VAPIIDRE
+605 AFDRE
-613 AISLIIRDYTREAG
+613 SLALIIRDYTREAG

-649 SEGPLRVTP
+649 EEGPLQVTP
-658 EIVTDLLGAPTSL
+658 EVVSELLGAPTSL
-671 SRELAE
+671 SRELVE

-690 TPVGGDLLFAEVSRM
+690 TPVGGDLLFAEASRM
-705 KGSNRLTL
+705 KGNTRLTL
-713 TGQLGEVMKESATA
+713 TGQLGDVMKESATA
-727 ALSWVRRNGP
+727 ALSWVRQHG
-737 AYGLTG
+737 AGLGIQTG
-743 DFYRKSDIHFH
+743 FYRKSDIHFH

-772 AALVSVVTGITCR
+772 AALISVLTDTVCR

-823 PRLNEP
+823 PRLNEGA
-829 TLLEDVPDEI
+829 LIEDVPDEI
-839 RDDLTVHLV
+839 RDALQIHLV
-848 SNLDETLPIIFPTL
+848 SSLEETVPIIFPNL
-862 APPTAPALETGADGD
+862 VPGPTIAAAAGPDQLP
-877 RVPIH
+877 VQ

>member
-1 MSDAQ
+1 MSD
-6 DPEESSK
+6 PVK
-13 KDRAKSSPD
+13 
-22 SEAADPGDSDA
+22 
-33 SGDASEEASG
+33 
-43 DPAGAASGDAA
+43 GAP
-54 EEASESRTPVAE
+54 TE
-66 SGAPH
+66 SGSPQ
-71 GQVHRRVP
+71 GQVHRMVP
-79 VLPLRDIVVFPHSY
+79 VLPLRDIVVFPHSF
-93 LPLQVGR
+93 LPLSVGR
-100 KSTLQMLRDAT
+100 KSTIQMLRDAT
-111 KEAAEAESG
+111 REAAEADPSG
-120 RSAPKV
+120 TGKV

-134 DDSVENP
+134 DDAVDHP
-141 GEDDLYAIGT
+141 GEDDLYRVGT

-159 KMRES
+159 RMRE

-191 DIRVLDGAVGATKTV
+191 DIRVLDGTVGANKTV

-223 RSDLFPRAREIMKM
+223 KTDLFPRAREVMKTQ
-237 NLARVG
+237 LARVG

-248 ADFVAEQLPSLS
+248 ADFVAEQLPSLN

-266 VLQTLSIEDRLGLA
+266 ILQTLSIEDRLGLA

-289 MRDLSR
+289 VRDLGR
-295 SLESKV
+295 SIESKV

-314 REQLKAIQKE
+314 REQMKAIQKE
-324 LGEGDDSSRELDE
+324 LGEGDDSTKEMDE
-337 LREKIEKSG
+337 LREKIEKAG
-346 MPEEAEKEAMREF
+346 MPEEAEKEALREF
-359 RRLGRIPSSSA
+359 RRLGRIPPASA

-382 VRIPW
+382 VRVPW

-398 RAKEILEAD
+398 RAKDILEAD

-436 CFVGPP
+436 CFAGPP
-442 GVGKTSLGKSIASA
+442 GVGKTSLGRSIAKA
-456 VGREFVRMSLGG
+456 VGREFVRLSLGG

-478 RRTYIGSLPGQII
+478 RRTYIGALPGQII
-491 QGLVRG
+491 QGLVRA

-523 LLEVLDPEQNDSFRD
+523 LLEVLDPEQNDTFRD
-538 HYIDLAFDLSEV
+538 HYLDLAFDLSDV
-550 LFIATANMVDPIP
+550 LFIATANMMDPVP

-570 EVLHLQGYTEEEK
+570 EILHLQGYTEEEK
-583 IQIAIRHLIP
+583 IQIATRHLIP
-593 RQLENHGIQEEE
+593 RQLENHGLDDEADQP
-605 VAPIIDRE
+605 VFDRE
-613 AISLIIRDYTREAG
+613 SLALIIRDYTREAG

-649 SEGPLRVTP
+649 EEGPLQVTP
-658 EIVTDLLGAPTSL
+658 EVVSDLLGAPTSL
-671 SRELAE
+671 SRELVE

-690 TPVGGDLLFAEVSRM
+690 TPIGGDLLFAEASRM
-705 KGSNRLTL
+705 KGNTRLTL
-713 TGQLGEVMKESATA
+713 TGQLGDVMKESATA
-727 ALSWVRRNGP
+727 ALSWVREHGA
-737 AYGLTG
+737 AYGIQTG
-743 DFYRKSDIHFH
+743 FYRKSDIHFH

-772 AALVSVVTGITCR
+772 AALISVLTETVCR

-809 LLAAHRYGIREVIL
+809 LLAAHRYGIKEVIL
-823 PRLNEP
+823 PRLNEG

-839 RDDLTVHLV
+839 RDALQIHLV
-848 SNLDETLPIIFPTL
+848 SSLEETIPIIFPDL
-862 APPTAPALETGADGD
+862 GPAPTIGAGPEAD
-877 RVPIH
+877 RLPMH

>member
-1 MSDAQ
+1 MSD
-6 DPEESSK
+6 PVK
-13 KDRAKSSPD
+13 
-22 SEAADPGDSDA
+22 
-33 SGDASEEASG
+33 
-43 DPAGAASGDAA
+43 GAP
-54 EEASESRTPVAE
+54 TE
-66 SGAPH
+66 SGSPQ
-71 GQVHRRVP
+71 GQVHRMVP
-79 VLPLRDIVVFPHSY
+79 VLPLRDIVVFPHSF
-93 LPLQVGR
+93 LPLSVGR
-100 KSTLQMLRDAT
+100 KSTIQMLRDAT
-111 KEAAEAESG
+111 REAAEADPSG
-120 RSAPKV
+120 TGKV

-134 DDSVENP
+134 DDAVDHP
-141 GEDDLYAIGT
+141 GEDDLYRVGT

-159 KMRES
+159 RMRE

-191 DIRVLDGAVGATKTV
+191 DIRVLDGTVGANKTV

-223 RSDLFPRAREIMKM
+223 KTDLFPRAREVMKTQ
-237 NLARVG
+237 LARVG

-248 ADFVAEQLPSLS
+248 ADFVAEQLPSLN

-266 VLQTLSIEDRLGLA
+266 ILQTLSIEDRLGLA

-289 MRDLSR
+289 VRDLGR
-295 SLESKV
+295 SIESKV

-314 REQLKAIQKE
+314 REQMKAIQKE
-324 LGEGDDSSRELDE
+324 LGEGDDSTKEMDE
-337 LREKIEKSG
+337 LREKIEKAG
-346 MPEEAEKEAMREF
+346 MPEEAEKEALREF
-359 RRLGRIPSSSA
+359 RRLGRIPPASA

-382 VRIPW
+382 VRVPW

-398 RAKEILEAD
+398 RAKDILEAD

-436 CFVGPP
+436 CFAGPP
-442 GVGKTSLGKSIASA
+442 GVGKTSLGRSIAKA
-456 VGREFVRMSLGG
+456 VGREFVRLSLGG

-478 RRTYIGSLPGQII
+478 RRTYIGALPGQII
-491 QGLVRG
+491 QGLVRA

-523 LLEVLDPEQNDSFRD
+523 LLEVLDPEQNDTFRD
-538 HYIDLAFDLSEV
+538 HYLDLAFDLSDV
-550 LFIATANMVDPIP
+550 LFIATANMMDPVP

-570 EVLHLQGYTEEEK
+570 EILHLQGYTEEEK
-583 IQIAIRHLIP
+583 IQIATRHLIP
-593 RQLENHGIQEEE
+593 RQLENHGLDDETDQP
-605 VAPIIDRE
+605 VFDRE
-613 AISLIIRDYTREAG
+613 SLALIIRDYTREAG

-649 SEGPLRVTP
+649 EEGPLQVTP
-658 EIVTDLLGAPTSL
+658 EVVSDLLGAPTSL
-671 SRELAE
+671 SRELVE

-690 TPVGGDLLFAEVSRM
+690 TPIGGDLLFAEASRM
-705 KGSNRLTL
+705 KGNTRLTL
-713 TGQLGEVMKESATA
+713 TGQLGDVMKESATA
-727 ALSWVRRNGP
+727 ALSWVREHGA
-737 AYGLTG
+737 AYGIQTG
-743 DFYRKSDIHFH
+743 FYRKSDIHFH

-772 AALVSVVTGITCR
+772 AALISVLTETVCR

-809 LLAAHRYGIREVIL
+809 LLAAHRYGIKEVIL
-823 PRLNEP
+823 PRLNEG

-839 RDDLTVHLV
+839 RDALQIHLV
-848 SNLDETLPIIFPTL
+848 SSLEETIPIIFPDL
-862 APPTAPALETGADGD
+862 GPAPTIGAGPEPD
-877 RVPIH
+877 RLPMH

>member
-1 MSDAQ
+1 MSD
-6 DPEESSK
+6 PVK
-13 KDRAKSSPD
+13 
-22 SEAADPGDSDA
+22 
-33 SGDASEEASG
+33 
-43 DPAGAASGDAA
+43 GAA
-54 EEASESRTPVAE
+54 AE
-66 SGAPH
+66 SGSPQ
-71 GQVHRRVP
+71 GQVHRMVP
-79 VLPLRDIVVFPHSY
+79 VLPLREVVVFPHSF
-93 LPLQVGR
+93 LPLSVGR
-100 KSTLQMLRDAT
+100 KGTIQMLRDAT
-111 KEAAEAESG
+111 REAAEADPSG
-120 RSAPKV
+120 TGKV

-134 DDSVENP
+134 DDAVDHP
-141 GEDDLYAIGT
+141 GEDDLYRVGT

-159 KMRES
+159 RMRE

-191 DIRVLDGAVGATKTV
+191 DIRVLDGTVGANKTV

-223 RSDLFPRAREIMKM
+223 KTDFFPRAREVMKTQ
-237 NLARVG
+237 LARVG

-248 ADFVAEQLPSLS
+248 ADFVAEQLQSLN

-266 VLQTLSIEDRLGLA
+266 ILQTLSIEDRLGLA

-289 MRDLSR
+289 VRELGR
-295 SLESKV
+295 SIESKV

-314 REQLKAIQKE
+314 REQMKAIQKE
-324 LGEGDDSSRELDE
+324 LGEGDDSTKEMDE
-337 LREKIEKSG
+337 LREKIEKAG
-346 MPEEAEKEAMREF
+346 MPEEAEKEALREF
-359 RRLGRIPSSSA
+359 RRLGRIPPASA

-382 VRIPW
+382 VRVPW

-398 RAKEILEAD
+398 RAKDILEAD

-436 CFVGPP
+436 CFAGPP
-442 GVGKTSLGKSIASA
+442 GVGKTSLGRSIAKA
-456 VGREFVRMSLGG
+456 VGREFVRLSLGG

-478 RRTYIGSLPGQII
+478 RRTYIGALPGQII
-491 QGLVRG
+491 QGLVRA

-523 LLEVLDPEQNDSFRD
+523 LLEVLDPEQNDTFRD
-538 HYIDLAFDLSEV
+538 HYLDLAFDLSDV
-550 LFIATANMVDPIP
+550 LFIATANMMDPVP

-570 EVLHLQGYTEEEK
+570 EILHLQGYTEEEK
-583 IQIAIRHLIP
+583 IQIATRHLIP
-593 RQLENHGIQEEE
+593 RQLENHGLDDETDQP
-605 VAPIIDRE
+605 VFDRE
-613 AISLIIRDYTREAG
+613 SLALIIRDYTREAG

-649 SEGPLRVTP
+649 EEGPLQVTP
-658 EIVTDLLGAPTSL
+658 EVVSDLLGAPTSL
-671 SRELAE
+671 SRELVE

-690 TPVGGDLLFAEVSRM
+690 TPIGGDLLFAEASRM
-705 KGSNRLTL
+705 KGNTRLTL
-713 TGQLGEVMKESATA
+713 TGQLGDVMKESATA
-727 ALSWVRRNGP
+727 ALSWVRQHG
-737 AYGLTG
+737 AAFGIQTG
-743 DFYRKSDIHFH
+743 FYRKSDIHFH

-772 AALVSVVTGITCR
+772 AALVSVLTDTTCR

-823 PRLNEP
+823 PRLNEGA
-829 TLLEDVPDEI
+829 LAEDVPDEV
-839 RDDLTVHLV
+839 RDALQIHLV
-848 SNLDETLPIIFPTL
+848 SSLEETIPIIFPDL
-862 APPTAPALETGADGD
+862 APAPTIAGPDPD
-877 RVPIH
+877 RLPMH

>member
-1 MSDAQ
+1 MSD
-6 DPEESSK
+6 PVK
-13 KDRAKSSPD
+13 
-22 SEAADPGDSDA
+22 
-33 SGDASEEASG
+33 
-43 DPAGAASGDAA
+43 GAP
-54 EEASESRTPVAE
+54 TE
-66 SGAPH
+66 SGSPQ
-71 GQVHRRVP
+71 GQVHRMVP
-79 VLPLRDIVVFPHSY
+79 VLPLRDIVVFPHSF
-93 LPLQVGR
+93 LPLSVGR
-100 KSTLQMLRDAT
+100 KSTIQMLRDAT
-111 KEAAEAESG
+111 REAAEADPSG
-120 RSAPKV
+120 TGKV

-134 DDSVENP
+134 DDAVDHP
-141 GEDDLYAIGT
+141 GEDDLYRVGT

-159 KMRES
+159 RMRE

-191 DIRVLDGAVGATKTV
+191 DIRVLDGTVGANKTV

-223 RSDLFPRAREIMKM
+223 KTDLFPRAREVMKTQ
-237 NLARVG
+237 LARVG

-248 ADFVAEQLPSLS
+248 ADFVAEQLPSLN

-266 VLQTLSIEDRLGLA
+266 ILQTLSIEDRLGLA

-289 MRDLSR
+289 VRDLGR
-295 SLESKV
+295 SIESKV

-314 REQLKAIQKE
+314 REQMKAIQKE
-324 LGEGDDSSRELDE
+324 LGEGDDSTKEMDE
-337 LREKIEKSG
+337 LREKIEKAG
-346 MPEEAEKEAMREF
+346 MPAEAEKEALREF
-359 RRLGRIPSSSA
+359 RRLGRIPPASA

-382 VRIPW
+382 VRVPW

-398 RAKEILEAD
+398 RAKDILEAD

-436 CFVGPP
+436 CFAGPP
-442 GVGKTSLGKSIASA
+442 GVGKTSLGRSIAKA
-456 VGREFVRMSLGG
+456 VGREFVRLSLGG

-478 RRTYIGSLPGQII
+478 RRTYIGALPGQII
-491 QGLVRG
+491 QGLVRA

-523 LLEVLDPEQNDSFRD
+523 LLEVLDPEQNDTFRD
-538 HYIDLAFDLSEV
+538 HYLDLAFDLSDV
-550 LFIATANMVDPIP
+550 LFIATANMMDPVP

-570 EVLHLQGYTEEEK
+570 EILHLQGYTEEEK
-583 IQIAIRHLIP
+583 IQIATRHLIP
-593 RQLENHGIQEEE
+593 RQLENHGLDDETDQP
-605 VAPIIDRE
+605 VFDRE
-613 AISLIIRDYTREAG
+613 SLALIIRDYTREAG

-649 SEGPLRVTP
+649 EEGPLQVTP
-658 EIVTDLLGAPTSL
+658 EVVSDLLGAPTSL
-671 SRELAE
+671 SRELVE

-690 TPVGGDLLFAEVSRM
+690 TPIGGDLLFAEASRM
-705 KGSNRLTL
+705 KGNTRLTL
-713 TGQLGEVMKESATA
+713 TGQLGDVMKESATA
-727 ALSWVRRNGP
+727 ALSWVREHGA
-737 AYGLTG
+737 AYGIQTG
-743 DFYRKSDIHFH
+743 FYRKSDIHFH

-772 AALVSVVTGITCR
+772 AALISVLTETVCR

-809 LLAAHRYGIREVIL
+809 LLAAHRYGIKEVIL
-823 PRLNEP
+823 PRLNEG

-839 RDDLTVHLV
+839 RDALQIHLV
-848 SNLDETLPIIFPTL
+848 SSLEETIPIIFPDL
-862 APPTAPALETGADGD
+862 GPAPTIGAGPEAD
-877 RVPIH
+877 RLPMH

>member
-1 MSDAQ
+1 M
-6 DPEESSK
+6 K
-13 KDRAKSSPD
+13 
-22 SEAADPGDSDA
+22 
-33 SGDASEEASG
+33 
-43 DPAGAASGDAA
+43 GAP
-54 EEASESRTPVAE
+54 TE
-66 SGAPH
+66 SGSPQ
-71 GQVHRRVP
+71 GQVHRMVP
-79 VLPLRDIVVFPHSY
+79 VLPLRDIVVFPHSF
-93 LPLQVGR
+93 LPLSVGR
-100 KSTLQMLRDAT
+100 KSTIQMLRDAT
-111 KEAAEAESG
+111 REAAEADPSG
-120 RSAPKV
+120 TGKV

-134 DDSVENP
+134 DDSVDHP
-141 GEDDLYAIGT
+141 GEDDLYRIGT

-159 KMRES
+159 RMRE

-191 DIRVLDGAVGATKTV
+191 DIRVLDGTVGANKTV

-223 RSDLFPRAREIMKM
+223 KTDLFPRAREVMKTQ
-237 NLARVG
+237 LARVG

-248 ADFVAEQLPSLS
+248 ADFVAEQLPSLN

-266 VLQTLSIEDRLGLA
+266 ILQTLSIEDRLGLA

-289 MRDLSR
+289 VRDLGR
-295 SLESKV
+295 SIESKV

-314 REQLKAIQKE
+314 REQMKAIQKE
-324 LGEGDDSSRELDE
+324 LGEGDDSTKEMDE
-337 LREKIEKSG
+337 LREKIEKAG
-346 MPEEAEKEAMREF
+346 MPEEAEKEALREF
-359 RRLGRIPSSSA
+359 RRLGRIPPASA

-382 VRIPW
+382 VRVPW

-398 RAKEILEAD
+398 RAKDILEAD

-436 CFVGPP
+436 CFAGPP
-442 GVGKTSLGKSIASA
+442 GVGKTSLGRSIAKA
-456 VGREFVRMSLGG
+456 VGREFVRLSLGG

-478 RRTYIGSLPGQII
+478 RRTYIGALPGQII
-491 QGLVRG
+491 QGLVRA

-523 LLEVLDPEQNDSFRD
+523 LLEVLDPEQNDTFRD
-538 HYIDLAFDLSEV
+538 HYLDLAFDLSDV
-550 LFIATANMVDPIP
+550 LFIATANMMDPVP

-570 EVLHLQGYTEEEK
+570 EILHLQGYTEEEK
-583 IQIAIRHLIP
+583 IQIATRHLIP
-593 RQLENHGIQEEE
+593 RQLENHGLDDETDQ
-605 VAPIIDRE
+605 PIFDRE
-613 AISLIIRDYTREAG
+613 SLALIIRDYTREAG

-649 SEGPLRVTP
+649 EEGPLQVTP
-658 EIVTDLLGAPTSL
+658 EVVSDLLGAPTSL
-671 SRELAE
+671 SRELVE

-690 TPVGGDLLFAEVSRM
+690 TPIGGDLLFAEASRM
-705 KGSNRLTL
+705 KGNTRLTL
-713 TGQLGEVMKESATA
+713 TGQLGDVMKESATA
-727 ALSWVRRNGP
+727 ALSWVREHGA
-737 AYGLTG
+737 AYGIQTG
-743 DFYRKSDIHFH
+743 FYRKSDIHFH

-772 AALVSVVTGITCR
+772 AALISVLTETVCR

-809 LLAAHRYGIREVIL
+809 LLAAHRYGIKEVIL
-823 PRLNEP
+823 PRLNEG

-839 RDDLTVHLV
+839 RDALQIHLV
-848 SNLDETLPIIFPTL
+848 SSLEETIPIIFPDL
-862 APPTAPALETGADGD
+862 GPAPTIGAGPEPD
-877 RVPIH
+877 RLPMH

>member
-1 MSDAQ
+1 MSEPVKGSVTDAG
-6 DPEESSK
+6 
-13 KDRAKSSPD
+13 SPQ
-22 SEAADPGDSDA
+22 
-33 SGDASEEASG
+33 
-43 DPAGAASGDAA
+43 
-54 EEASESRTPVAE
+54 
-66 SGAPH
+66 
-71 GQVHRRVP
+71 GQVHRMVP
-79 VLPLRDIVVFPHSY
+79 VLPLRDIVVFPHSF
-93 LPLQVGR
+93 LPLSVGR
-100 KSTLQMLRDAT
+100 KSTIQMLRDAT
-111 KEAAEAESG
+111 REAAEADPSG
-120 RSAPKV
+120 TGKV

-134 DDSVENP
+134 DDSVDHP
-141 GEDDLYAIGT
+141 GEDDLYRIGT

-159 KMRES
+159 RMRE

-176 FRVERIVQ
+176 FRVEKIVQ
-184 TEPYVRA
+184 TDPYVRA
-191 DIRVLDGAVGATKTV
+191 DIRVLDGTVGANKTV

-223 RSDLFPRAREIMKM
+223 KTDLFPRAREVMKTQ
-237 NLARVG
+237 LARVG

-248 ADFVAEQLPSLS
+248 ADFVAEQLPSLN

-266 VLQTLSIEDRLGLA
+266 ILQTLSIEDRLGLA

-289 MRDLSR
+289 VRDLGR
-295 SLESKV
+295 SIESKV

-314 REQLKAIQKE
+314 REQMKAIQKE
-324 LGEGDDSSRELDE
+324 LGEGDDSTKEMDE
-337 LREKIEKSG
+337 LREKIEKAG
-346 MPEEAEKEAMREF
+346 MPEEAEKEALREF
-359 RRLGRIPSSSA
+359 RRLGRIPPASA

-382 VRIPW
+382 VRVPW

-398 RAKEILEAD
+398 RAKDILEAD

-436 CFVGPP
+436 CFAGPP
-442 GVGKTSLGKSIASA
+442 GVGKTSLGRSIAKA
-456 VGREFVRMSLGG
+456 VGREFVRLSLGG

-478 RRTYIGSLPGQII
+478 RRTYIGALPGQIV
-491 QGLVRG
+491 QGLVRA

-523 LLEVLDPEQNDSFRD
+523 LLEVLDPEQNNSFRD
-538 HYIDLAFDLSEV
+538 HYLDLAFDLSEV
-550 LFIATANMVDPIP
+550 LFIATANMMDPVP

-570 EVLHLQGYTEEEK
+570 EILHLQGYTEEEK
-583 IQIAIRHLIP
+583 IQIATRHIIP
-593 RQLENHGIQEEE
+593 RQLENHGLAEENDSPVFE
-605 VAPIIDRE
+605 RE
-613 AISLIIRDYTREAG
+613 SLALIIRDYTREAG

-649 SEGPLRVTP
+649 EDGPLQVTP
-658 EIVTDLLGAPTSL
+658 EVVSELLGAPTSL
-671 SRELAE
+671 SRELVE

-690 TPVGGDLLFAEVSRM
+690 TPIGGDLLFAEASRM
-705 KGSNRLTL
+705 KGSTRLTL
-713 TGQLGEVMKESATA
+713 TGQLGDVMKESATA
-727 ALSWVRRNGP
+727 ALSWVRQHG
-737 AYGLTG
+737 ATYGLQPG
-743 DFYRKSDIHFH
+743 FYRKSDIHFH

-772 AALVSVVTGITCR
+772 AALISVLTETVCR

-823 PRLNEP
+823 PRLNEGA
-829 TLLEDVPDEI
+829 LLEDVPDEI
-839 RDDLTVHLV
+839 RDALQFHLV
-848 SNLDETLPIIFPTL
+848 SSLEETIPIIFPDL
-862 APPTAPALETGADGD
+862 APAPTIAAGPEPD
-877 RVPIH
+877 RLPMH